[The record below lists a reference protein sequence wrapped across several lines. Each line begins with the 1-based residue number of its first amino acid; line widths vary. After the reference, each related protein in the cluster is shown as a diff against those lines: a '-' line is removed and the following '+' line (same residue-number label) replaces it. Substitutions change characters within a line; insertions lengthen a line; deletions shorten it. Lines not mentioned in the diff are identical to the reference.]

1 MLSKDTGVPSSV
13 KNRDPHGKN
22 PTQGLE
28 IGKKINLKYVKARDV
43 VKSTRSLIITS

>member
-22 PTQGLE
+22 PTPGVRNRKE
-28 IGKKINLKYVKARDV
+28 KKLKIR
-43 VKSTRSLIITS
+43 KST